1 MAGLRYLIQAL
12 VALGALALGP
22 NVLETPEETWQ
33 QILAAV
39 IALILVGLAYRGIVG
54 FVNSRRPRR
63 FHDSIIAPK
72 KPPKKKDLQ

>member
-1 MAGLRYLIQAL
+1 MAGLRYLLQAI

-22 NVLETPEETWQ
+22 NVLETPQETWQ
-33 QILAAV
+33 QILAAL

-63 FHDSIIAPK
+63 FHDSVIAPK
-72 KPPKKKDLQ
+72 GPIKKRD

>member
-54 FVNSRRPRR
+54 FVNSRRPKR
-63 FHDSIIAPK
+63 FHDSVMAPK
-72 KPPKKKDLQ
+72 GPIKKRD